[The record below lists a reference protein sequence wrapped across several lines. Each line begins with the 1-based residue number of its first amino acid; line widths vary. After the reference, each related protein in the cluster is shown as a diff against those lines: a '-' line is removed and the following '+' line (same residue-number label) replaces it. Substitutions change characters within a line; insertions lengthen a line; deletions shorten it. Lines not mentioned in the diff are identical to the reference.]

1 MSNTANQLVAV
12 GSPKTARVNEGITWT
27 LDTTKW
33 GTSPTPGSVTATN
46 RVTDADVT
54 ADVLTGSATADGNVI
69 TLPKFL
75 SATVG
80 QFRLIVEFSAGAYDP
95 ARPAIDVDV
104 IE

>member
-12 GSPKTARVNEGITWT
+12 GSPKTARVNEGISWT

-33 GTSPTPGSVTATN
+33 GTSPTPGTVTATN

-54 ADVLTGSATADGNVI
+54 SDVLSGSPSVTGNVI
-69 TLPKFL
+69 TLPKF
-75 SATVG
+75 SSSTVG
-80 QFRLIVEFSAGAYDP
+80 QFRIIVEFTAGAYAP